1 MVLFNWGWPDEASS
15 DDALLV
21 RAKRQNFKK
30 NMD

>member
-1 MVLFNWGWPDEASS
+1 MVLNFNPTLFISS

-21 RAKRQNFKK
+21 RATSQNFKK